1 MKKGF
6 FLNRKAGT
14 KERPE
19 PPPSGSEV
27 KSSGFPARTSSLQNS
42 LETGNLW
49 SGLQA
54 GRLDDFWAPLP
65 DPDPSWTAWG
75 KVALVGEL
83 CPSCPRVVWCPRR
96 AVVPAE
102 PPDERASAWAWH
114 WPRSPGHV
122 TRGPDRL
129 WLATPSRPRARW
141 GAGPGASVCSGLGAG
156 GGLQKVSGERRTRP
170 SAARPCPGSAP
181 RAPGPPSRGATD
193 TAPVLGLQRP
203 PGPSL
208 SAPAPRV
215 VRKQVWVI
223 VNCFFVTF
231 LRCIIPGLS
240 CFITKNPRETTRQ
253 DQSDAG
259 SQTVFLYFIKV

>member
-27 KSSGFPARTSSLQNS
+27 KSSGFPARISSLQNS

-156 GGLQKVSGERRTRP
+156 RGVAEGERGEEDPAFSSSSLPGQRPAGSGSSLPRRHRHRPGPRPAAATRP
-170 SAARPCPGSAP
+170 EPLSARS
-181 RAPGPPSRGATD
+181 SRGSKA
-193 TAPVLGLQRP
+193 
-203 PGPSL
+203 
-208 SAPAPRV
+208 
-215 VRKQVWVI
+215 
-223 VNCFFVTF
+223 
-231 LRCIIPGLS
+231 GLS
-240 CFITKNPRETTRQ
+240 NSQLFFCHILKMHHPWSLLFHYEKSQRNHP
-253 DQSDAG
+253 AG
-259 SQTVFLYFIKV
+259 SIRRRQPDSFLVLY